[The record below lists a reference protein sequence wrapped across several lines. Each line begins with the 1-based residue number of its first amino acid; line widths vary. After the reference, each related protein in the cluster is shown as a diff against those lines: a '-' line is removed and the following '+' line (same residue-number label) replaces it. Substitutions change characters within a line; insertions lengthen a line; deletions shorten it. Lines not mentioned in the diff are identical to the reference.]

1 MMLSDD
7 FTLNEVSGKS
17 HDEGNVSALAKSK
30 MGRVGI
36 EPTRPFGQGILS
48 PRRLPIPPPPP
59 RTQGAV
65 YPNRGGKVMRNVRF
79 CYERGRQL
87 IDL

>member
-1 MMLSDD
+1 MLAVD

-17 HDEGNVSALAKSK
+17 YDGGNVGAAANSK
-30 MGRVGI
+30 VGRVGV

-59 RTQGAV
+59 LDCSFA
-65 YPNRGGKVMRNVRF
+65 PNRVKSTSST
-79 CYERGRQL
+79 
-87 IDL
+87 IPH